1 MKKIAFFL
9 SIAVLSASCAKQPEP
24 AVVEEPEEE
33 VSVKATGITYIASS
47 MAGEDPDNMFSLKP
61 FKASITV
68 TPKPGGDLDYSLVD
82 IHIQYLYLFTNFVID
97 FEDILVTDTQ
107 SIADNTTTGVF
118 KFENDKTGLEYSEVS
133 LSGTVN
139 PICLHMDGQL
149 KGHRLI
155 LDIDEVTDTYIE
167 PEEYLVSVDLVQ
179 LCNFKFVNEMAE
191 SVDIRIDAKKEENGD
206 DIFLAIPAGSEAVI
220 NETELFWLRH
230 TGMNIVTES
239 GKTHEI
245 AVDLGIQPILPGI
258 TTADEMD
265 YDIFFGSDLG
275 FICPRLVYNYTYT
288 ISEELFKTD

>member
-1 MKKIAFFL
+1 MKKIALFL
-9 SIAVLSASCAKQPEP
+9 SIAVLSVSCAKQPEP
-24 AVVEEPEEE
+24 AVVEEPEENIT
-33 VSVKATGITYIASS
+33 VKTTGVTYIASS

-61 FKASITV
+61 FKANITV
-68 TPKPGGDLDYSLVD
+68 TPKPSDDLDYSLVD
-82 IHIQYLYLFTNFVID
+82 IQIQYLYVFTSFTIE

-107 SIADNTTTGVF
+107 SISDNKTTAVF
-118 KFENDKTGLEYSEVS
+118 RFDNDNNLDYSEVS

-139 PICLHMDGQL
+139 PIRLHMDGQL

-167 PEEYLVSVDLVQ
+167 PEEYLVSVDLIQ
-179 LCNFKFVNEMAE
+179 LCNLKFVNEMAE

-245 AVDLGIQPILPGI
+245 AVDLGMQPILPGI
-258 TTADEMD
+258 TTGNELD

-275 FICPRLVYNYTYT
+275 FICPRLIYNYTYT

>member
-1 MKKIAFFL
+1 MRKIALLL
-9 SIAVLSASCAKQPEP
+9 SIAVLSVSCAKQPEP
-24 AVVEEPEEE
+24 AVVEEPEENIT
-33 VSVKATGITYIASS
+33 VKTTGVTYIASS

-61 FKASITV
+61 FKANITV
-68 TPKPGGDLDYSLVD
+68 TPKPSDDLDYSLVD
-82 IHIQYLYLFTNFVID
+82 IQIQYLYVFTSFTIE

-107 SIADNTTTGVF
+107 SISDNKTTAVF
-118 KFENDKTGLEYSEVS
+118 RFDNDNNLDYSEVS

-139 PICLHMDGQL
+139 PIRLHMDGQL

-167 PEEYLVSVDLVQ
+167 PEEYLVSVDLIQ
-179 LCNFKFVNEMAE
+179 LCNLKFVNEMAE
-191 SVDIRIDAKKEENGD
+191 SVNIRIDAKKEENGD

-245 AVDLGIQPILPGI
+245 AVDIGMQPILPGI
-258 TTADEMD
+258 TTGNELD

-275 FICPRLVYNYTYT
+275 FICPRLIYNYTYT

>member
-1 MKKIAFFL
+1 MKKIALFL
-9 SIAVLSASCAKQPEP
+9 SIAVLSVSCAKQPEP
-24 AVVEEPEEE
+24 AVVEEPEENIT
-33 VSVKATGITYIASS
+33 VKTTGVTYIASS

-61 FKASITV
+61 FKANITV
-68 TPKPGGDLDYSLVD
+68 TPKPSDDLDYSLVD
-82 IHIQYLYLFTNFVID
+82 IQIQYLYVFTSFTIE

-107 SIADNTTTGVF
+107 SISDNKTTAVF
-118 KFENDKTGLEYSEVS
+118 RFDNDNNLDYSEVS

-139 PICLHMDGQL
+139 PIRLHMDGQL

-167 PEEYLVSVDLVQ
+167 PEEYLVSVDLIQ
-179 LCNFKFVNEMAE
+179 LCNLKFVNEMAE

-245 AVDLGIQPILPGI
+245 AVDIGMQPILPGI
-258 TTADEMD
+258 TTGNELD

-275 FICPRLVYNYTYT
+275 FICPRLIYNYTYT

>member
-1 MKKIAFFL
+1 MKKIALFL
-9 SIAVLSASCAKQPEP
+9 TVAVLSASCAKQPEP
-24 AVVEEPEEE
+24 AVVEEPQGE
-33 VSVKATGITYIASS
+33 VSVKTAGVTYIASS

-61 FKASITV
+61 FKANITV
-68 TPKPGGDLDYSLVD
+68 TPKPSDDLDYSLVD
-82 IHIQYLYLFTNFVID
+82 IQIQYLYVFTSFTIE

-107 SIADNTTTGVF
+107 SISDNKTTAVF
-118 KFENDKTGLEYSEVS
+118 RFDNDNNLDYSEVS

-139 PICLHMDGQL
+139 PIRLHMDGQL

-167 PEEYLVSVDLVQ
+167 PEEYLVSVDLIQ
-179 LCNFKFVNEMAE
+179 LCNLKFVNEMAE

-245 AVDLGIQPILPGI
+245 AVDLGMQPILPGI
-258 TTADEMD
+258 TTGNELD

-275 FICPRLVYNYTYT
+275 FICPRLIYNYTYT

>member
-1 MKKIAFFL
+1 MRKIALLL
-9 SIAVLSASCAKQPEP
+9 SIAVLSVSCAKQPAP
-24 AVVEEPEEE
+24 AVIEEPEDNFT
-33 VSVKATGITYIASS
+33 VKTTGVTYIASS

-61 FKASITV
+61 FKANITV
-68 TPKPGGDLDYSLVD
+68 TPKPSDDLDYSLVD
-82 IHIQYLYLFTNFVID
+82 IQIQYLYVFTSFTIE

-107 SIADNTTTGVF
+107 SISDNKTTAVF
-118 KFENDKTGLEYSEVS
+118 RFDNDNNLDYSEVS

-139 PICLHMDGQL
+139 PIRLHMDGQL
-149 KGHRLI
+149 KGRRLI
-155 LDIDEVTDTYIE
+155 LDIDEVTDTYTE

-191 SVDIRIDAKKEENGD
+191 SVNIRIDAKKEENGED
-206 DIFLAIPAGSEAVI
+206 VFLAIPAGSAAVI

-245 AVDLGIQPILPGI
+245 AVDIGMQPILPGI
-258 TTADEMD
+258 TTGNELD

-275 FICPRLVYNYTYT
+275 FICPRLIYNYTYT

>member
-1 MKKIAFFL
+1 MKKIALFL
-9 SIAVLSASCAKQPEP
+9 SIAVLSVSCAKQPEP
-24 AVVEEPEEE
+24 AVVEEPEENIT
-33 VSVKATGITYIASS
+33 VKTTGVTYIASS

-61 FKASITV
+61 FKANITV
-68 TPKPGGDLDYSLVD
+68 TPKPSDDLDYSLVD
-82 IHIQYLYLFTNFVID
+82 IQIQYLYVFTSFTIE

-107 SIADNTTTGVF
+107 SISDNKTTAVF
-118 KFENDKTGLEYSEVS
+118 RFDNDNNLDYSEVS

-139 PICLHMDGQL
+139 PIRLHMDGQL

-155 LDIDEVTDTYIE
+155 LDIDDVTDTYIE
-167 PEEYLVSVDLVQ
+167 PEEYLVSVDLIQ
-179 LCNFKFVNEMAE
+179 LCNLKFVNEMAE

-245 AVDLGIQPILPGI
+245 AVDIGMQSILPGI
-258 TTADEMD
+258 TTGNELD

-275 FICPRLVYNYTYT
+275 FICPRLIYNYTYT

>member
-1 MKKIAFFL
+1 MKKIALFL
-9 SIAVLSASCAKQPEP
+9 SIAVLSVSCAKQPEP
-24 AVVEEPEEE
+24 AVVEEPEENIT
-33 VSVKATGITYIASS
+33 VKTTGVTYIASS

-61 FKASITV
+61 FKANITV
-68 TPKPGGDLDYSLVD
+68 TPKPSDDLDYSLVD
-82 IHIQYLYLFTNFVID
+82 IQIQYLYVFTSFTIE

-107 SIADNTTTGVF
+107 SISDNKTTAVF
-118 KFENDKTGLEYSEVS
+118 RFDNDNNLDYSEVS

-139 PICLHMDGQL
+139 PIRLHMDGQL

-167 PEEYLVSVDLVQ
+167 PEEYLVSVDLIQ
-179 LCNFKFVNEMAE
+179 LCNLKFVNEMAE
-191 SVDIRIDAKKEENGD
+191 SVDIRIDAKKEENGE

-245 AVDLGIQPILPGI
+245 AVDIGMQPILPGI
-258 TTADEMD
+258 TTGNEMD

-275 FICPRLVYNYTYT
+275 FICPRLVCNYTYT
-288 ISEELFKTD
+288 ISEELFQTD

>member
-1 MKKIAFFL
+1 MRKIALLL
-9 SIAVLSASCAKQPEP
+9 SIAVLSVSCAKQPDP
-24 AVVEEPEEE
+24 AVVEEPEENIT
-33 VSVKATGITYIASS
+33 VKTTGVTYIASS

-61 FKASITV
+61 FKANITV
-68 TPKPGGDLDYSLVD
+68 TPKPSDDLDYSLVD
-82 IHIQYLYLFTNFVID
+82 IQIQYLYVFTSFTIE

-107 SIADNTTTGVF
+107 SISDNKTTAVF
-118 KFENDKTGLEYSEVS
+118 RFDNDNNLDYSEVS

-139 PICLHMDGQL
+139 PIRLHMDGQL

-167 PEEYLVSVDLVQ
+167 PEEYLVSVDLIQ
-179 LCNFKFVNEMAE
+179 LCNLKFVNEMAE
-191 SVDIRIDAKKEENGD
+191 SVNIRIDAKKEENGD

-245 AVDLGIQPILPGI
+245 AVDIGMQPILPGI
-258 TTADEMD
+258 TTGNELD

-275 FICPRLVYNYTYT
+275 FICPRLIYNYTYT

>member
-1 MKKIAFFL
+1 MKKIALFL
-9 SIAVLSASCAKQPEP
+9 SIAVLSVSCAKQPEP
-24 AVVEEPEEE
+24 AVVEEPQGE
-33 VSVKATGITYIASS
+33 VSVKTAGVTYIASS

-61 FKASITV
+61 FKASVTV

-97 FEDILVTDTQ
+97 FKDILVTCTQ
-107 SIADNTTTGVF
+107 SISDNKTTAVF
-118 KFENDKTGLEYSEVS
+118 RFDNDNNLDYSEVS

-139 PICLHMDGQL
+139 PIRLHMDGQL
-149 KGHRLI
+149 KGRRLI
-155 LDIDEVTDTYIE
+155 LDIDEVTDTYTE

-191 SVDIRIDAKKEENGD
+191 SVNIRIDAKKEENGED
-206 DIFLAIPAGSEAVI
+206 VFLAIPAGSEAVI

-245 AVDLGIQPILPGI
+245 AVDIGMQPILPGI
-258 TTADEMD
+258 TTGNELD

-288 ISEELFKTD
+288 ISEELF

>member
-1 MKKIAFFL
+1 MKKIALFL
-9 SIAVLSASCAKQPEP
+9 SVAVLSVSCAKQPEP
-24 AVVEEPEEE
+24 AVVEEPQGE
-33 VSVKATGITYIASS
+33 VSVKTAGVTYIASS

-61 FKASITV
+61 FKASVTV

-97 FEDILVTDTQ
+97 FKDILVTCTQ
-107 SIADNTTTGVF
+107 SISDNKTTAVF
-118 KFENDKTGLEYSEVS
+118 RFDNDNNLDYSEVS

-139 PICLHMDGQL
+139 PIRLHMDGQL

-167 PEEYLVSVDLVQ
+167 PEEYLVCVDLIQ
-179 LCNFKFVNEMAE
+179 LCNLKFVNEMAE

-245 AVDLGIQPILPGI
+245 AVDIGMQPILPGI
-258 TTADEMD
+258 TTGNELD
-265 YDIFFGSDLG
+265 YDIFFDSDLG
-275 FICPRLVYNYTYT
+275 FICPRLIYNYTYT

>member
-1 MKKIAFFL
+1 MKKIALFL
-9 SIAVLSASCAKQPEP
+9 SIAVLSVSCAKQPEP
-24 AVVEEPEEE
+24 AVVEEPEENIT
-33 VSVKATGITYIASS
+33 VKTTGVTYIASS

-61 FKASITV
+61 FKANITV
-68 TPKPGGDLDYSLVD
+68 TPKPSDDLDYSLVD
-82 IHIQYLYLFTNFVID
+82 IQIQYLYVFTSFTIE

-107 SIADNTTTGVF
+107 SISDNKTTAVF
-118 KFENDKTGLEYSEVS
+118 RFDNDNNLDYSEVS

-139 PICLHMDGQL
+139 PIRLHMDGQL

-167 PEEYLVSVDLVQ
+167 PEKYLVSVDLIQ
-179 LCNFKFVNEMAE
+179 LCNLKFVNEMAE

-245 AVDLGIQPILPGI
+245 AVDLGMQPILPGI
-258 TTADEMD
+258 TTGNELD

-275 FICPRLVYNYTYT
+275 FICPRLIYNYTYT

>member
-1 MKKIAFFL
+1 MRKIALLL
-9 SIAVLSASCAKQPEP
+9 SIAVLSVSCAKQPEP
-24 AVVEEPEEE
+24 AVVEEPEENIT
-33 VSVKATGITYIASS
+33 VKTTGVTYIASS

-61 FKASITV
+61 FKANITV
-68 TPKPGGDLDYSLVD
+68 TPKPSDDLDYSLVD
-82 IHIQYLYLFTNFVID
+82 IQIQYLYVFTSFTIE

-107 SIADNTTTGVF
+107 SISDNKTTAVF
-118 KFENDKTGLEYSEVS
+118 RFDNDNNLDYSEVS

-139 PICLHMDGQL
+139 PIRLHMDGQL

-167 PEEYLVSVDLVQ
+167 PEEYLVSVDLIQ
-179 LCNFKFVNEMAE
+179 LCNLKFVNEMAE

-245 AVDLGIQPILPGI
+245 AVDIGMQPILPGI
-258 TTADEMD
+258 TTGNELD

-275 FICPRLVYNYTYT
+275 FICPRLIYNYTYT
-288 ISEELFKTD
+288 ISEELFKID

>member
-1 MKKIAFFL
+1 MRKIALLL
-9 SIAVLSASCAKQPEP
+9 SIAVLSVSCAKQPEP
-24 AVVEEPEEE
+24 AVVEEPEENIT
-33 VSVKATGITYIASS
+33 VKTTGVTYIASS

-61 FKASITV
+61 FKANITV
-68 TPKPGGDLDYSLVD
+68 TPKPSDDLDYSLVD
-82 IHIQYLYLFTNFVID
+82 IQIQYLYVFTSFTIE

-107 SIADNTTTGVF
+107 SISDNKTTAVF
-118 KFENDKTGLEYSEVS
+118 RFDNDNNLDYSEVS

-139 PICLHMDGQL
+139 PIRIRMDGQL
-149 KGHRLI
+149 KGQRLI

-167 PEEYLVSVDLVQ
+167 PEEYLVSVDLIQ
-179 LCNFKFVNEMAE
+179 LCNLKFVNEMAE

-245 AVDLGIQPILPGI
+245 AVDIGMQPILPGI
-258 TTADEMD
+258 TTGNELD

-275 FICPRLVYNYTYT
+275 FICPRLIYNYTYT